1 MAKLHEVKTEVTFRP
16 KITIEDG
23 TFDVNICPVC
33 GGEIRDVEVYHSTK
47 EGVFR
52 DLHYRYAVI
61 ECPECGAGFK
71 KTVCDNYEK
80 KTFLEVF
87 SNLSVIIFVAAL
99 IGAIV
104 SAILICFIPNIAL
117 VAEIVCLVILFV
129 VGVCHSLLE
138 D

>member
-1 MAKLHEVKTEVTFRP
+1 MAKLHEIKTEVTFRP

-23 TFDVNICPVC
+23 AFDINICPVC
-33 GGEIRDVEVYHSTK
+33 GGEIGDVEVYRSTK

-61 ECPECGAGFK
+61 ECTECGAGFK
-71 KTVCDNYEK
+71 KTVYDNYEK

-87 SNLSVIIFVAAL
+87 SNLSAIIFVAAL
-99 IGAIV
+99 IGVIV
-104 SAILICFIPNIAL
+104 FAILISLIPNVAF
-117 VAEIVCLVILFV
+117 VAEIVCLALLGVA
-129 VGVCHSLLE
+129 GVCHSLLE

>member
-1 MAKLHEVKTEVTFRP
+1 MAKLHEIKTEVTYRP

-23 TFDVNICPVC
+23 AFDVNICPVC
-33 GGEIRDVEVYHSTK
+33 GGEIRDVEVYHATK

-61 ECPECGAGFK
+61 ECPECGAEFK
-71 KTVCDNYEK
+71 KTVYDNYEK

-87 SNLSVIIFVAAL
+87 SNLSIIILVVAL
-99 IGAIV
+99 IGSIA
-104 SAILICFIPNIAL
+104 SAILISLIPNIAL
-117 VAEIVCLVILFV
+117 VAEVVCLVTLVV
-129 VGVCHSLLE
+129 VGVCRSFLE